1 MQGFYEYLTFQ
12 DGIYFDYTTANG
24 ELGLVFA
31 DLNQGRLPTYHR
43 FDIDAKRKFF
53 FSERTILEV
62 DLSVTNVYNRANVF
76 YVDII
81 SSEVVNQLPVLPSL
95 GLTLSF

>member
-1 MQGFYEYLTFQ
+1 MNK
-12 DGIYFDYTTANG
+12 I
-24 ELGLVFA
+24 GLIFA

-43 FDIDAKRKFF
+43 FDLDAKRKFYF
-53 FSERTILEV
+53 NEHTTLEV
-62 DLSVTNVYNRANVF
+62 DLGITNVYNRANVF

-81 SSEVVNQLPVLPSL
+81 TNDIVRQLPVLPSL